1 MPCQDHCT
9 FSYQVFWP
17 LGVTAESLSRHY
29 PLLIQAA
36 CPRFCSLHKAT
47 LLYLLADL
55 GIQKPSF
62 VWRTPLKGHLSS
74 RVSCPVTEL
83 SVEQHCSSSSL
94 CGVQLPEPLRRSVSK
109 ITPQKASS
117 TRCLHVSVCFSGK
130 PAYNSVIS
138 WKWSWLLFE
147 Q

>member
-62 VWRTPLKGHLSS
+62 VWGTPLKGHLSS
-74 RVSCPVTEL
+74 RVSCPVTEV

-94 CGVQLPEPLRRSVSK
+94 CGVQLPAPLRRSVSK
-109 ITPQKASS
+109 ITPPESLLHTVSPCQRLFLREASLQQ
-117 TRCLHVSVCFSGK
+117 CDFLEMVLAAF
-130 PAYNSVIS
+130 
-138 WKWSWLLFE
+138 
-147 Q
+147 